1 MEVSFGFHR
10 ILQYL
15 INIDLENERFSASS
29 TCGEHKEDEAS
40 EESREVLCL
49 PASDATN
56 RLSADEKTK
65 TRTGWNL
72 SLCAFPYVQLL

>member
-1 MEVSFGFHR
+1 MEVSLGFHR

-15 INIDLENERFSASS
+15 INIDLVNEHLSASS
-29 TCGEHKEDEAS
+29 PCGEHKEDEAS
-40 EESREVLCL
+40 EDSREVLCL

-56 RLSADEKTK
+56 RLSADQKTK

-72 SLCAFPYVQLL
+72 GLCAFP